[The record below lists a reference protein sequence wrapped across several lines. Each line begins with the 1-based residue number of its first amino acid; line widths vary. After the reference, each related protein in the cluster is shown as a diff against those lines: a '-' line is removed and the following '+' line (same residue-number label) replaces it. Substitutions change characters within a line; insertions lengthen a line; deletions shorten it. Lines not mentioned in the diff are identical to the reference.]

1 MAALAFSWKTE
12 RVNWRDG
19 HTTSVG
25 SWVVEYLS
33 VTYRIPSSWQENL
46 TYKNHKS
53 EKLHEKPEGGVLGRT
68 LSIHTTMTDTLGR
81 AHTLSFSVTKAERET
96 WSNPSSTMSIRLT
109 PGTGKTQFL
118 VLRSDENFL
127 EESFYK
133 NDTVK
138 YSENKHNDN
147 KHTVF
152 WGVPKHKTPQG
163 VCIKL

>member
-1 MAALAFSWKTE
+1 M
-12 RVNWRDG
+12 
-19 HTTSVG
+19 
-25 SWVVEYLS
+25 
-33 VTYRIPSSWQENL
+33 
-46 TYKNHKS
+46 YKNHKS

-81 AHTLSFSVTKAERET
+81 AHTLNFSVTKAERET
-96 WSNPSSTMSIRLT
+96 WSDPASTMSIRLT

-138 YSENKHNDN
+138 YSENKHNDRCS
-147 KHTVF
+147 
-152 WGVPKHKTPQG
+152 G
-163 VCIKL
+163 VCRNTRLHKVFV